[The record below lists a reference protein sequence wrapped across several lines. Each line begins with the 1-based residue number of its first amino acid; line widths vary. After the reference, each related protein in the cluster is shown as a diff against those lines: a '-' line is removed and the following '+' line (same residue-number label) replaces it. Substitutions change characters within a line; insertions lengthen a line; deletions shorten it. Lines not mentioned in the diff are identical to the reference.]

1 MHLLKW
7 AILLFG
13 FWLMLSGY
21 FQPLLL
27 SFGAISVAVV
37 LIVIKRMDNVD
48 QQPKQ
53 VSTGQRILRYFL
65 WLISEII
72 RSSYHVTKL
81 IWGSS
86 KNISPSLSKI
96 SVEKIPHNTRVLY
109 ANSITLTP
117 GTLSVDLEGD
127 ELTVHAL
134 QKRSIDRLRKG
145 DMENKLKIIWGENE

>member
-13 FWLMLSGY
+13 FWLLLSGY
-21 FQPLLL
+21 YQPLLL
-27 SFGAISVAVV
+27 TFGLISVAIVIV
-37 LIVIKRMDNVD
+37 VIKRMDNVD
-48 QQPKQ
+48 QQEKS
-53 VSTGQRILRYFL
+53 VSTGYRVLRYFL

-72 RSSYHVTKL
+72 RSSLQVTKL
-81 IWGSS
+81 VWGPS
-86 KNISPSLSKI
+86 KSVSPSLSKI
-96 SVEKIPHNTRVLY
+96 NVSKIPHNSRVLY
-109 ANSITLTP
+109 VNSITLTP

-134 QKRSIDRLRKG
+134 QKKSIDRLKKG

>member
-13 FWLMLSGY
+13 FWLLLSGY
-21 FQPLLL
+21 YQPLLL
-27 SFGAISVAVV
+27 TFGLISVAIVV
-37 LIVIKRMDNVD
+37 VVIKRMDNVD
-48 QQPKQ
+48 QQEKS
-53 VSTGQRILRYFL
+53 VSTGYRVLRYFL

-72 RSSYHVTKL
+72 RSSLQVTKL
-81 IWGSS
+81 IWGPS
-86 KNISPSLSKI
+86 KSVSPSLSKI
-96 SVEKIPHNTRVLY
+96 NVSKVPHNSRVLY
-109 ANSITLTP
+109 VNSITLTP

-134 QKRSIDRLRKG
+134 QKKSIERLKKG

>member
-27 SFGAISVAVV
+27 TFGVISVAIV
-37 LIVIKRMDNVD
+37 LVVIKRMDNVD

-53 VSTGQRILRYFL
+53 VSTGHRILRYFL

-81 IWGSS
+81 IWGSKS
-86 KNISPSLSKI
+86 SISPSLSKI
-96 SVEKIPHNTRVLY
+96 SVAKIPHNTRVLY

-117 GTLSVDLEGD
+117 GTLSVDLAGD

-134 QKRSIDRLRKG
+134 QKRSIERLKKG